1 MGQATAFE
9 RTFQNSRQNEQ
20 EYLTELD
27 SIRWE
32 IEFLLEF
39 TEEYQSPQP
48 VYPAIED
55 LKERET
61 QILEAL
67 QESELPPIPDELRNP
82 FTKSRTLAQREHI
95 QKLIKDRAKRI
106 RYMPID

>member
-1 MGQATAFE
+1 MRAFE
-9 RTFQNSRQNEQ
+9 KIFQTYRQHEQ
-20 EYLTELD
+20 EYLVELD

-32 IEFLLEF
+32 IEFLLDF
-39 TEEYQSPQP
+39 IDEYPSPQP

-61 QILEAL
+61 LIMRALEG
-67 QESELPPIPDELRNP
+67 SELLPLPDELRNP
-82 FTKSRTLAQREHI
+82 FTKPRALAQREHI
-95 QKLIKDRAKRI
+95 QKLINDRAKRT